1 LYSLA
6 GPPCP
11 TNKDEENVVIKKGC
25 NIFTIIS
32 LWGGGVALIT
42 APAAAFALRAIV
54 FDTPQCE
61 IWPPYL
67 PNLKSL
73 GF

>member
-32 LWGGGVALIT
+32 LAGT
-42 APAAAFALRAIV
+42 S
-54 FDTPQCE
+54 T
-61 IWPPYL
+61 
-67 PNLKSL
+67 
-73 GF
+73 

>member
-11 TNKDEENVVIKKGC
+11 TNKDEENVVIKIGC

-32 LWGGGVALIT
+32 LGIQADSELMNS
-42 APAAAFALRAIV
+42 P
-54 FDTPQCE
+54 DTNRFWTNSELCLS
-61 IWPPYL
+61 YVTCD
-67 PNLKSL
+67 
-73 GF
+73 